1 MLDCSSVSLLPLKIQ
16 FTNQLLWR
24 GSQFTVAGYD
34 AQFWSC
40 TLPLTIC
47 TVLGDGCA
55 LLSSS
60 WCKVQYVQ
68 YEPSHAHRKCT
79 QTVSNQEV
87 GNDSTALTLSSSLFF
102 KQVMRIS
109 HSLEELRKLPHY
121 LLQFILLPQSLQ
133 FVSSYLS
140 SLLHFIFSFL
150 PMLLYNFP

>member
-1 MLDCSSVSLLPLKIQ
+1 
-16 FTNQLLWR
+16 
-24 GSQFTVAGYD
+24 
-34 AQFWSC
+34 
-40 TLPLTIC
+40 
-47 TVLGDGCA
+47 
-55 LLSSS
+55 
-60 WCKVQYVQ
+60 
-68 YEPSHAHRKCT
+68 
-79 QTVSNQEV
+79 VSNQEV